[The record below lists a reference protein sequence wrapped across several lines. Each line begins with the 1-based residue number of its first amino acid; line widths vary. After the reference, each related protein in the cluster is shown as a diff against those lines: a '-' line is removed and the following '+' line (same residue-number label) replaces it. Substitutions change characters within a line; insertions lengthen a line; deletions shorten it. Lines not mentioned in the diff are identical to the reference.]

1 VWRRLVEWSTYTANI
16 ATATINA
23 VMVALMISLL
33 TGTGW
38 WVGLSL
44 ATLAS
49 WSVAS
54 GFRGV
59 RSVERVLMLLS
70 LPFLAYL
77 AVMALH
83 AWREPGSLAEL
94 ASGLRVR
101 LGENQVPDFV
111 AVFGAAAAPY
121 SLVLQAE
128 AVRARRM
135 WGERLS
141 WEMLDILVGTVLSV
155 LVSVALAYTAA
166 VYLHAR
172 GMVVEGVDSLVALL
186 GPYAGPATAFA
197 IGLAAVSAGI
207 LAILAI
213 VVANAMMGGAGP
225 SRTSERYGD
234 IAFYTIVSSSLLA
247 ALTLAAK
254 GPLGFGEA
262 ARAASIAVNLTVWP
276 LALSVA
282 ASYLLMEPRPPL
294 PARLVVAAA
303 GAAPLLVSAAL
314 MYWALA

>member
-1 VWRRLVEWSTYTANI
+1 MEK
-16 ATATINA
+16 
-23 VMVALMISLL
+23 
-33 TGTGW
+33 
-38 WVGLSL
+38 
-44 ATLAS
+44 
-49 WSVAS
+49 
-54 GFRGV
+54 
-59 RSVERVLMLLS
+59 VLILLS

-101 LGENQVPDFV
+101 LGKNQVPDLV

-121 SLVLQAE
+121 SLVIQAE
-128 AVRARRM
+128 AVKVRRM

-141 WEMLDILVGTVLSV
+141 WEMLDILVGTILSV

-172 GMVVEGVDSLVALL
+172 GMVVEGIDSLVALL

-213 VVANAMMGGAGP
+213 VAANAMMGGAGP

-276 LALSVA
+276 LALSIA

-294 PARLVVAAA
+294 LARLVVAAA
-303 GAAPLLVSAAL
+303 GVAPLLASAAL
-314 MYWALA
+314 IYWALA